1 MIKNWILPNKAR
13 LVVEEIPYL
22 KSAAVGIFIKVG
34 SRHEPPELSGGSHF
48 IEHML
53 FKGTHRRSARE
64 IAESFE
70 GIGGQL
76 NAYTSKEYT
85 CVYARTLDENL
96 QDGMDILFDMIFNSA
111 FNEKDFE
118 TEKGVVIEEINMYED
133 TPDDLIHDVFA
144 QKIWQGH
151 SMGSPILGTLETV
164 SQFKREQV
172 YDFYRSSYV
181 PANMV
186 IAVAGNVDS
195 QQIRDLV
202 ESHLERVTFRETD
215 FSTKPPQQL
224 TRFTNM
230 VVKDTEQVQICL
242 GVPGISYFDE
252 RRFTQNIMNSI
263 LGGGLSSRLFQA
275 LREERGLAYS
285 VYSSPANY
293 SDTGAYSI
301 YVGTGPGKLSSFFE
315 ALYSELDRFLREGVT
330 DEEVHRTQR
339 LIKSSIYMG
348 LESVMNRMSRLG
360 KALLMYDRLVP
371 VEEVIERIMAV
382 NREQVNQ
389 FAAEILSWDS
399 FSLAAIGTEEALANV
414 ENEFK
419 NWWS

>member
-1 MIKNWILPNKAR
+1 MIKYWTLDNKAK

-22 KSAAVGIFIKVG
+22 KSAAVGIYIKVG
-34 SRHEPPELSGGSHF
+34 SRHEPPQLSGGSHF

-53 FKGTHRRSARE
+53 FKGTARRSARE

-70 GIGGQL
+70 EIGGQL
-76 NAYTSKEYT
+76 NAYTSKEHT
-85 CVYARTLDENL
+85 CVYARTLDEHL
-96 QDGMDILFDMIFNSA
+96 QAGMDIIFDMIFNSA
-111 FNEKDFE
+111 FNERDFE

-144 QKIWQGH
+144 QKMWQGH
-151 SMGSPILGTLETV
+151 SMGLPILGTTETV
-164 SQFKREQV
+164 SSFNRDQIFE
-172 YDFYRSSYV
+172 YYRQNYV

-195 QQIRDLV
+195 QQIKDQV
-202 ESHLERVTFRETD
+202 EHHLEGKSLNEVNL
-215 FSTKPPQQL
+215 PQITPQPSSP
-224 TRFTNM
+224 FTNM

-252 RRFTQNIMNSI
+252 RRFAQNIMNSI

-285 VYSSPANY
+285 VYSSPSNY
-293 SDTGAYSI
+293 SDTGAFSI
-301 YVGTGPGKLSSFFE
+301 YVGTGPNKLNSFFE
-315 ALYSELDRFLREGVT
+315 ALHHELDRFTREGVT
-330 DEEVHRTQR
+330 SVEVQRTQQ
-339 LIKSSIYMG
+339 LVKASMYMG

-360 KALLMYDRLVP
+360 KALMMYDRLVT
-371 VEEVIERIMAV
+371 VDEVMERILAV
-382 NREQVNQ
+382 KPDDIHQ
-389 FAAEILSWDS
+389 FAVDILNPDQYSI
-399 FSLAAIGTEEALANV
+399 AAIGTEEALAAV

-419 NWWS
+419 RWWS

>member
-1 MIKNWILPNKAR
+1 MIKSWILPNKAR

-144 QKIWQGH
+144 QKYGRGIPWAHLFWVHWKQYH
-151 SMGSPILGTLETV
+151 SL
-164 SQFKREQV
+164 
-172 YDFYRSSYV
+172 
-181 PANMV
+181 N
-186 IAVAGNVDS
+186 GNKFM
-195 QQIRDLV
+195 
-202 ESHLERVTFRETD
+202 TFT
-215 FSTKPPQQL
+215 
-224 TRFTNM
+224 
-230 VVKDTEQVQICL
+230 
-242 GVPGISYFDE
+242 
-252 RRFTQNIMNSI
+252 
-263 LGGGLSSRLFQA
+263 
-275 LREERGLAYS
+275 
-285 VYSSPANY
+285 
-293 SDTGAYSI
+293 
-301 YVGTGPGKLSSFFE
+301 
-315 ALYSELDRFLREGVT
+315 
-330 DEEVHRTQR
+330 
-339 LIKSSIYMG
+339 
-348 LESVMNRMSRLG
+348 
-360 KALLMYDRLVP
+360 
-371 VEEVIERIMAV
+371 
-382 NREQVNQ
+382 
-389 FAAEILSWDS
+389 
-399 FSLAAIGTEEALANV
+399 ALAMYPLI
-414 ENEFK
+414 
-419 NWWS
+419 W